1 MNKINENIKPIIAS
15 KKITEKEL
23 LETIDQKLDYIIS
36 LLKEEELR
44 FPYHQTFLDSY
55 NIDRSN
61 NYKKY

>member
-1 MNKINENIKPIIAS
+1 MNKINEKFKPKIAS
-15 KKITEKEL
+15 KKPTEKEL
-23 LETIDQKLDYIIS
+23 LETIDQKVDYIIN

-61 NYKKY
+61 KYN